1 MIEANNAHFPW
12 LYTDMNVMNLEFII
26 QEMSIQIL
34 M

>member
-1 MIEANNAHFPW
+1 MLTCPG